1 MYYKIFYIDHFFILF
16 TDSRGK
22 GSSSNGESGGG
33 ENMSDNNMS
42 EGVGLAIVV
51 ILQGESWEW
60 GSGNLID
67 GSALASHGQIMV
79 ITLNYR
85 LNILGKKNY
94 IATEIFVDNY
104 FDKLFN
110 FGVIFVNLR
119 KLNITKVMR
128 YIIHYNLLIY
138 HCFFD

>member
-22 GSSSNGESGGG
+22 GSSSNGESSGG

-110 FGVIFVNLR
+110 FGPTFVNLR